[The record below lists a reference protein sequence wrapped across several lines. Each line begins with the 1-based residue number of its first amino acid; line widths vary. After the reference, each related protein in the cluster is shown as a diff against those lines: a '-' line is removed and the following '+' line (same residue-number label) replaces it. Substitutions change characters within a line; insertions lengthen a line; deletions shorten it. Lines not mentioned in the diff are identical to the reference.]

1 MIEQDKLQKLAK
13 VVAKA
18 YDNNELIGDAMHE
31 VTDQYPDS
39 KDIPSDVIRG
49 MWLAID
55 EGLEIIR

>member
-1 MIEQDKLQKLAK
+1 METKKLQELAR

-18 YDNNELIGDAMHE
+18 YDNNESIGDAMHE

-39 KDIPSDVIRG
+39 KDTPSDVIRG

-55 EGLEIIR
+55 EALEIIQ